1 MGNTALITGAT
12 GGLGYAYARY
22 LAREGYDLI
31 LTGRREAVYQRA
43 QALRQEFGV
52 AVEVLRPQ
60 LGRPE
65 GVEELLS
72 ALEGREIEVLVNNA
86 GFGYAGKLVDMPP
99 QQLEEMLCLHVLCT
113 TRLCRAVGAAMA
125 ERGRGTI
132 INIASAAAFA
142 PAPNSAVYAAS
153 KRYILQLSET
163 LHVEMARWGV
173 RVQAVCPG
181 MVETD
186 FHRRMGVER
195 AANWRS
201 LLPFR
206 RPGDVVAD
214 AMGDLKRGRVV
225 SVPDAGGRLLRQVDR
240 HLPRGLFYRI
250 LALADRK
257 LLGKSRP

>member
-1 MGNTALITGAT
+1 MKGTALITGAT

-22 LAREGYDLI
+22 LAGEGYALI

-43 QALRQEFGV
+43 QALREEFGV
-52 AVEVLRPQ
+52 PVTVLRPQ
-60 LGRPE
+60 LGRAE

-72 ALEGREIEVLVNNA
+72 ALRGREIDVLVNNA

-99 QQLEEMLCLHVLCT
+99 EKLEEMLYLHVICT
-113 TRLCRAVGAAMA
+113 TRLCRAVGRAMA

-153 KRYILQLSET
+153 KRYILHFSEA
-163 LHVEMARWGV
+163 LHVELSPRGV

-181 MVETD
+181 MVDTD
-186 FHRRMGVER
+186 FHTRMGVER
-195 AANWRS
+195 TANWRA

-206 RPGDVVAD
+206 RPGEVVAD
-214 AMGDLKRGRVV
+214 AMGDLWRGKVV
-225 SVPDAGGRLLRQVDR
+225 SVPDRGGRLLRQADR
-240 HLPRGLFYRI
+240 HLPRGLFYKV
-250 LALADRK
+250 LGLADRHIM
-257 LLGKSRP
+257 R